1 MAVNSVQKQDY
12 MQAGKSIL
20 VADSLAFSVGAVIG
34 NTSVTAGTDGK
45 KIIKAGTPL
54 TGDILKR
61 NTAFTVGTSANA
73 VAILLHDLDVT
84 AGNTNG
90 TILISGYVDYDKL
103 EANVQKLIT
112 QEVVAKLT
120 KITFISGTKDV
131 TLGADAEE

>member
-1 MAVNSVQKQDY
+1 MAVNQIKKQDY
-12 MQAGKSIL
+12 AQDGKSIL
-20 VADSLAFSVGAVIG
+20 VADSLAFSLGAVIG
-34 NTSVTAGTDGK
+34 NTSVTAGADGR

-73 VAILLHDLDVT
+73 VALLLHDLDVT
-84 AGNTNG
+84 DGNANG

-103 EANVQKLIT
+103 DADVQELIT
-112 QEVVAKLT
+112 VEVAAKLT

-131 TLGADAEE
+131 TLGNDD

>member
-1 MAVNSVQKQDY
+1 MAVNQIKKQDY
-12 MQAGKSIL
+12 AQDGKSIL
-20 VADSLAFSVGAVIG
+20 VADSLAFSLGAVIG
-34 NTSVTAGTDGK
+34 NTSVTAGPDGR

-73 VAILLHDLDVT
+73 VALLLHDVDVT
-84 AGNTNG
+84 DGNANG

-103 EANVQKLIT
+103 DADVQELIT
-112 QEVVAKLT
+112 AEVAAKLT

-131 TLGADAEE
+131 TLGNDD

>member
-1 MAVNSVQKQDY
+1 MAVNQIKKQDY
-12 MQAGKSIL
+12 AQDGKSIL
-20 VADSLAFSVGAVIG
+20 VADSLAFSLGAVIG
-34 NTSVTAGTDGK
+34 NTSVTAGPDGR

-73 VAILLHDLDVT
+73 VALLLHDLDVT
-84 AGNTNG
+84 DGNANG

-103 EANVQKLIT
+103 DANVQELIT
-112 QEVVAKLT
+112 AEVAAKLT

-131 TLGADAEE
+131 TLGNDD

>member
-1 MAVNSVQKQDY
+1 MAVNQIKKQDY
-12 MQAGKSIL
+12 AQDGKSIL
-20 VADSLAFSVGAVIG
+20 VADSLAFSLGAVIG
-34 NTSVTAGTDGK
+34 NTSVTAGADGR

-73 VAILLHDLDVT
+73 VALLLHDLDVT
-84 AGNTNG
+84 DGNANG

-103 EANVQKLIT
+103 DADVQALIT
-112 QEVVAKLT
+112 NEVAAKLT

-131 TLGADAEE
+131 TLGNDAD

>member
-1 MAVNSVQKQDY
+1 MAVNQIKKQDY
-12 MQAGKSIL
+12 AQDGKSIL
-20 VADSLAFSVGAVIG
+20 VADSLAFSLGAVIG
-34 NTSVTAGTDGK
+34 NTSVTAGADGR

-73 VAILLHDLDVT
+73 VALLLHDLDVT
-84 AGNTNG
+84 DGNANG

-103 EANVQKLIT
+103 DADVQELIT
-112 QEVVAKLT
+112 AEVAAKLT

-131 TLGADAEE
+131 TLGNDAD